1 MKKTCSNCKGKG
13 STVVSYQ
20 ICGPCHGSGV
30 KDQVDIKEHLKGL
43 SGGARERFELDQE
56 QEVPCST
63 CQGKG
68 EVEVTETCQECG
80 GAGEL
85 NLCHKCGRQIEKGDY
100 CDDCQ
105 DKPRVYQ
112 LHPASQLG
120 DLELGEHYKGKVTR
134 VEDYG
139 VFVSLSKKLYGLLRL
154 RNPPYSVGDE
164 LFVQVSE
171 IKQHR
176 GEVDLAP
183 AAIKGTYE
191 LVKLKKDVPRTRI
204 VDVTPKMMGK
214 TICLVGE
221 VIQIQQTSGPT
232 IFTVS
237 DETGITW
244 AAAFDEPG
252 VRMYPHIN
260 SENIVEVV
268 GEVSLHGGKIQIE
281 SESIERLHGSDATEA
296 RRLIDQA
303 LDRRA
308 EPENDALIQKESP
321 TLQKL
326 QPRLRAAAKAIRRAV
341 LDGRSILV
349 RHHADADGICA
360 GVAVEKAVIPLLQ
373 EINPSN
379 DAEWHYFRRSPSKAP
394 FYEIEDVVKDLSFAL
409 EDLERH
415 GQKLPLVVLMDN
427 GSTEEDIL
435 ALLKVKIYDME
446 VVVVDH
452 HYPGIVTEGR
462 VAVDEYV
469 DIHVNPYLV
478 GGDSQLT
485 AGALAVELAQMINP
499 PVKDRLLHLPGIAA
513 VGDHAR
519 SSEAQYY
526 IELAGEK
533 GYEIEDLEKIA
544 TAIDFEA
551 FYLRFMNGR
560 GIMDTILGLGSR
572 EKHTKLVDT
581 LYQESQR
588 RVEWQLA
595 AAMPNLKTQKL
606 ANGVLFNVLDVE
618 KYAHKFTYPAPGKTC
633 GFVHDQLVQ
642 KHGEEQPI
650 VTLAY
655 GPDFGVIRATD
666 AVNEIFGFN
675 LNQIIQKLVD
685 EIPAAGVDGG
695 GHECAG
701 SLKFVEGLSKEV
713 LSAFAGQVASLTKQT
728 M

>member
-13 STVVSYQ
+13 SKVVSYQ
-20 ICGPCHGSGV
+20 ICGSCHGSGV
-30 KDQVDIKEHLKGL
+30 KDQVDLKEHLKGL
-43 SGGARERFELDQE
+43 SGGARERLELDHE

-63 CQGKG
+63 CNGKG
-68 EVEVTETCQECG
+68 EVEVTETCPECG

-85 NLCHKCGRQIEKGDY
+85 NLCRKCGRILEKGDY
-100 CDDCQ
+100 CADCQ

-112 LHPASQLG
+112 LHPASQLS

-164 LFVQVSE
+164 LFVQVTE
-171 IKQHR
+171 IKRNR

-191 LVKLKKDVPRTRI
+191 LVRLKKDVPRTRI
-204 VDVTPKMMGK
+204 ENITQKMMGK
-214 TICLVGE
+214 TVCLVGE

-252 VRMYPHIN
+252 VRVYPHIN
-260 SENIVEVV
+260 TENIVEVL

-281 SESIERLHGSDATEA
+281 SESIERLHGSEATEA
-296 RRLIDQA
+296 RKLIDEA
-303 LDRRA
+303 LDKRA
-308 EPENDALIQKESP
+308 EPENDTLIQESP
-321 TLQKL
+321 ILMKL

-415 GQKLPLVVLMDN
+415 GQKLPLIVLMDN
-427 GSTEEDIL
+427 GSTEEDLL

-452 HYPGIVTEGR
+452 HYPGVVTKGR
-462 VAVDEYV
+462 VAVDDYV
-469 DIHVNPYLV
+469 DIHVNPYLE

-485 AGALAVELAQMINP
+485 AGALGVELAQMINP
-499 PVKDRLLHLPGIAA
+499 QVRDRLLHLPGIAA
-513 VGDHAR
+513 IGDHAR
-519 SSEAQYY
+519 SIEAQHY
-526 IELAGEK
+526 IELAAGK
-533 GYEIEDLEKIA
+533 GYELEDLEKVA

-560 GIMDTILGLGSR
+560 GIMDTILGLGNR
-572 EKHTKLVDT
+572 EKHQKLVDT

-588 RVEWQLA
+588 RVKWQLA

-606 ANGVLFNVLDVE
+606 ANGVFFNVLDVE
-618 KYAHKFTYPAPGKTC
+618 KFAHKFTYPAPGKTC

-675 LNQIIQKLVD
+675 LNQIIQKLMD

-713 LSAFAGQVASLTKQT
+713 LKAFAGQVAKLA
-728 M
+728 